1 MRATSSNTTVEHKVV
16 LGVGWDTTSDEL
28 IFRFDD
34 LVSKCDTAKHTK
46 RNLLSIFCLDFR
58 PIRFRCSVT
67 AKIKTIFQLLCKDKL
82 DWDEIIPEKIAV
94 VWNKF
99 VEELKHLAEVQHS
112 RFVFTAN
119 FSSGSRIEL
128 YGFCDSSKE
137 VYCAV
142 VYLRLVYQG
151 PCMFLASKAKVA

>member
-1 MRATSSNTTVEHKVV
+1 MSI
-16 LGVGWDTTSDEL
+16 SD
-28 IFRFDD
+28 
-34 LVSKCDTAKHTK
+34 
-46 RNLLSIFCLDFR
+46 SIFDPLGF
-58 PIRFRCSVT
+58 IALVT
-67 AKIKTIFQLLCKDKL
+67 AKFKTIFQLLCKDKL

-99 VEELKHLAEVQHS
+99 VEELKHLAEVRHS
-112 RFVFTAN
+112 RFLFTVN

-128 YGFCDSSKE
+128 HRFCDSSKE

-151 PCMFLASKAKVA
+151 AVHVCF